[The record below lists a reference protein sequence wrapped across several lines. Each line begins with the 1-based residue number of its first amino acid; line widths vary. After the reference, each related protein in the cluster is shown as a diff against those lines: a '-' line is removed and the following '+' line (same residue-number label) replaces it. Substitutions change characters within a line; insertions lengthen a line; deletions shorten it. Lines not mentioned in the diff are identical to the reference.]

1 MKLTVFT
8 SRSTLA
14 KRMHPSGR
22 WEAAANMYEGTA
34 TVTDVEGLQ
43 GLAYLIGSLDARQ
56 AIALGVIADGRQQAP
71 ITTRKAL
78 EKGTAPAG
86 AIMRGNESFE
96 LPQSGFLFI
105 DVDDGSEPEQV
116 LQHLEAFLPEL
127 AGVRWLA
134 LASSRHHVTNPRGET
149 VCRKGGWHLYAECA
163 AGLHNLPALAKA
175 YEAWAQANGHA
186 RQQVNAGGA
195 SVWQYPVDTS
205 VWKGAAS
212 RLIFESV
219 ALPTG
224 FKADR
229 PCRWINPEGKAVQL
243 PAPAVAQVAQPG
255 TALLP
260 ADCANAKRSRL
271 VAPAVEALNA
281 STDLVAALLR
291 YGYRHHSGNTWSTPE
306 QSGESAGAAVY
317 GERVHHF
324 TNKGPFAGRSATAFD
339 LLVQYEYSGD
349 RDAALAAT
357 RASTALVDE
366 EEADRRDNLAPLTLP
381 ARRAWLD
388 WLASGDS
395 RHLGMAALFDGV
407 EQRTSAGRWAA
418 ERNRP
423 ELAAEIL
430 AALRAERA
438 SRWEGLHTPSTW
450 LERQHVGNV
459 ADACAVL
466 MSNTASTFLQAPLG
480 AGKTEKVLRPLIAAA
495 GPSLIINH
503 LCTLSNE
510 LATKM
515 EAQHYQQDDRW
526 DLDAPLVTTV
536 NSLAAEHVRSWI
548 EWAEPTLVIIDE
560 AAAVADVLG
569 QPGGNMKDAQQL
581 IALDVLCTLAKKG
594 ARFVLADG
602 DVTPTARV
610 LADLLGVSVWVTA
623 QGEYEQPTVELHHA
637 TTTRVLDNEGR
648 QRQQS
653 TTPLHDAIKA
663 TQELALFC
671 DTRTD
676 TDAWSAILPGA
687 LALHGENAGEDA
699 QAAFLDAPDASA
711 FAFPKICYNSVLG
724 AGVSVTSVERPVF
737 AIYSGHLAPHTTW
750 QALRRFRRVAGGVIR
765 VQVSSG
771 ACTRKRNNPVTD
783 AAAWQ
788 AAWQEYG
795 GAAAVGSIAA
805 GWQALRAAY
814 CAMAD
819 RWQRNPAAAL
829 RAYLEEAGI
838 TVIVLIDDQGDTDTA
853 HTLARKASKDAR
865 TEAVRTAPRID
876 DRALANIQRKA
887 RKTLAEAAQERRAQA
902 ERTLHL
908 TPSDFDADG
917 NLPAALADAITRHN
931 LEKTAR
937 LSAYAWRV
945 PESCDNQDKGADM
958 KAHHLTRHR
967 LALATFE
974 FAGIDP
980 YAPTDTGSAAVTV
993 DRALELIERID
1004 AMLPK
1009 RGRLPLL
1016 REMGLPDLPPKK
1028 ASRGAVSA
1036 WLRDWLRGWGMVSA
1050 AREVVEVDGQRVKAS
1065 RWKLDTYVCHFGRRI
1080 SAVLD
1085 DMHGGGSNT
1094 PQSRASRGLQRG
1106 HMFDENRYPP
1116 DEHVSMFAA

>member
-8 SRSTLA
+8 SRNTLA
-14 KRMHPSGR
+14 KRMHPSGS
-22 WEAAANMYEGTA
+22 WEAAANMYEGVA
-34 TVTDVEGLQ
+34 TVTDVAGLQ
-43 GLAYLIGSLDARQ
+43 GLAHLIGGLNARQ
-56 AIALGVIADGRQQAP
+56 AIAVGIIAGERQQAP

-78 EKGTAPAG
+78 ERGTAPDG

-186 RQQVNAGGA
+186 HQQTNAGGA
-195 SVWQYPVDTS
+195 NVWRYPVDTS

-219 ALPTG
+219 ALPAG

-229 PCRWINPEGKAVQL
+229 PCRWINPEGTAAHL
-243 PAPAVAQVAQPG
+243 PAPAVAQPG
-255 TALLP
+255 TAPLP
-260 ADCANAKRSRL
+260 ADRASAKRPRL
-271 VAPAVEALNA
+271 VAPAVEAFNA
-281 STDLVAALLR
+281 STDLEAALLR
-291 YGYRHHSGNTWSTPE
+291 YGYRHHSGNTWSAPE

-366 EEADRRDNLAPLTLP
+366 DEADRRDNLAPLKLP

-395 RHLGMAALFDGV
+395 RHLGVAALFDGV
-407 EQRTSAGRWAA
+407 EQRTSASRWAA

-430 AALRAERA
+430 TALRAERA
-438 SRWEGLHTPSTW
+438 SRWEGLHTPGTW
-450 LERQHVGNV
+450 LERQQVGTV
-459 ADACAVL
+459 ADACAAL
-466 MSNTASTFLQAPLG
+466 MGSTASAFLQAPLG
-480 AGKTEKVLRPLIAAA
+480 AGKTEKVLRPLTAAA
-495 GPSLIINH
+495 GPVLIINH
-503 LCTLSNE
+503 LCALSNE

-515 EAQHYQQDDRW
+515 EAQHYQQADRLS
-526 DLDAPLVTTV
+526 LDAPLVTTV
-536 NSLAAEHVRSWI
+536 NSLVADHVRSWI
-548 EWAEPTLVIIDE
+548 EWANPALVIIDE

-569 QPGGNMKDAQQL
+569 QPGGNMSDAQQL
-581 IALDVLCTLAKKG
+581 TALDVLRALAEKG
-594 ARFVLADG
+594 TRFVLADG
-602 DVTPTARV
+602 DVTPTARA
-610 LADLLGVSVWVTA
+610 LADILGVSAWIIA
-623 QGEYEQPTVELHHA
+623 QGEHEQPAVELHHA
-637 TTTRVLDNEGR
+637 TTARVLDSDGR

-663 TQELALFC
+663 AKELALFC

-676 TDAWSAILPGA
+676 TDAWSTMLPGA

-699 QAAFLDAPDASA
+699 QAAFLDAPDARASD
-711 FAFPKICYNSVLG
+711 FPRICYNSVLG

-750 QALRRFRRVAGGVIR
+750 QALRRFRRAAGGVIR

-783 AAAWQ
+783 AAAWL
-788 AAWQEYG
+788 ASWQEYG
-795 GAAAVGSIAA
+795 GAAAVGSTAA

-814 CAMAD
+814 CAMTD

-838 TVIVLIDDQGDTDTA
+838 AVAVVIDDQGDTDSA

-876 DRALANIQRKA
+876 DRALAKIQRKA
-887 RKTLAEAAQERRAQA
+887 RKTLAESAQERRAQA

-908 TPSDFDADG
+908 TLSDFDANG

-937 LSAYAWRV
+937 LSAYAWRL
-945 PESCDNQDKGADM
+945 PESCDNQDKGAGM

-993 DRALELIERID
+993 DRALALIARID

-1036 WLRDWLRGWGMVSA
+1036 WMRDWLRGWGMVSA
-1050 AREVVEVDGQRVKAS
+1050 AREVVELDGQRVKVS

-1085 DMHGGGSNT
+1085 DMHGGGLNP
-1094 PQSRASRGLQRG
+1094 PQSHASQGLQRG
-1106 HMFDENRYPP
+1106 HMFDKSDNPP
-1116 DEHVSMFAA
+1116 AEHVSTHAA